1 MVRTRT
7 SDEDKEAASAGT
19 REAADVPKKGEE
31 VRGAEGMRQVDA
43 GVVRTV
49 IPGAGVI
56 PPTPATQSPPRRIS
70 AVAVE
75 VTSPGPEH
83 PPVPS
88 RVGQ

>member
-1 MVRTRT
+1 M
-7 SDEDKEAASAGT
+7 AA
-19 REAADVPKKGEE
+19 REGADVPKKTDE

-49 IPGAGVI
+49 IPAAGVI
-56 PPTPATQSPPRRIS
+56 PPTPSSGSPPRRIS

-88 RVGQ
+88 RRDE